1 MSRLSSGGGAG
12 SGAPTDRPQTT
23 SQARESAP
31 RRGAQAPR
39 GNAAPGT
46 RWGRRNPRAALPTQL
61 PQADTGSGQRAGPRC
76 PGRLPTSPSGLP
88 PGRPGFR
95 VTLFEGHGLG
105 TSRNDHSRI
114 ERIPF
119 AFRVPSGPA
128 AGRAGWEGVRGGP
141 SWQPRGVLGQVRS
154 HRVPSAAFFFS
165 FLRVF
170 PDREWSAFESG
181 VEATEPFCVN
191 CQRFQWHGDCLPR
204 FSPHSWLS
212 QLSAKKPLNCI
223 ITVNRRDCPFLKDS
237 FVVECSIKG

>member
-1 MSRLSSGGGAG
+1 MSLLSSGGGAG
-12 SGAPTDRPQTT
+12 SGAPSDWPQTP

-46 RWGRRNPRAALPTQL
+46 RWGRGNPRAALPTQL
-61 PQADTGSGQRAGPRC
+61 PQADTGSGRRAGPRC

-128 AGRAGWEGVRGGP
+128 AGRAGWEGVPGGTELAASGCPRSGSEP
-141 SWQPRGVLGQVRS
+141 SCPVCC
-154 HRVPSAAFFFS
+154 FFF
-165 FLRVF
+165 FFFACF
-170 PDREWSAFESG
+170 P
-181 VEATEPFCVN
+181 
-191 CQRFQWHGDCLPR
+191 
-204 FSPHSWLS
+204 
-212 QLSAKKPLNCI
+212 
-223 ITVNRRDCPFLKDS
+223 
-237 FVVECSIKG
+237 